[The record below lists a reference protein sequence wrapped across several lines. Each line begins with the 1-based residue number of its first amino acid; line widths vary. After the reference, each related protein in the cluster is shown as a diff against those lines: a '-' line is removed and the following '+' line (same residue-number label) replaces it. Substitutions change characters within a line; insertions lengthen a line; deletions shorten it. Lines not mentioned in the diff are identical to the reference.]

1 MPRTTRAATLSFLTL
16 MLTTTALA
24 LGLATP
30 ASAHSELV
38 AATPGDGEVLTEAPA
53 EIVLEFN
60 EEIQDLGNEI
70 VVVDPEGTPVATG
83 DAVVDGVTVTQAI
96 TGGTAGTFT
105 VTWRVVSED
114 GHPISGEYA
123 YEVEESAAPATTEPN
138 TTEQSATTEVATTEA
153 TVSESATAAEPESGG
168 GAATP
173 WLVAVAVAAAAGAV
187 AMIVRRSRAR

>member
-1 MPRTTRAATLSFLTL
+1 MPRTTLAATRSFLTL

-24 LGLATP
+24 LGLAAP

-38 AATPGDGEVLTEAPA
+38 AATPGDGETLAEAPA
-53 EIVLEFN
+53 EVVLEFN

-70 VVVDPEGTPVATG
+70 VVVDAEGTPVATG

-123 YEVEESAAPATTEPN
+123 YEVEESAAPTTE
-138 TTEQSATTEVATTEA
+138 ESATTETPEAATTEA
-153 TVSESATAAEPESGG
+153 PESESATAAEPESGG